1 MLINIYYSNTTRTQ
15 LIPPEEG
22 EGLQDAAAGCP
33 GEPPPPLHKPMY
45 CNSTCHTYIIIQY
58 IEYISSQHINLY
70 QLISAAHTLYYC
82 NIYLIIQHIYNMCIQ
97 YTY

>member
-1 MLINIYYSNTTRTQ
+1 MYTANTNQ
-15 LIPPEEG
+15 
-22 EGLQDAAAGCP
+22 
-33 GEPPPPLHKPMY
+33 HKPMH
-45 CNSTCHTYIIIQY
+45 CNNTCHTYIIIQY
-58 IEYISSQHINLY
+58 IEHRSSQHINLY